1 MMYAFGETSH
11 NLQIFLDFA
20 PKFVE
25 HAIKIN
31 TRTLFAI
38 YANPSID
45 CKQNCQQIN
54 SYQHK
59 LSRVY
64 SGVYSNTLQ
73 THENLN

>member
-25 HAIKIN
+25 HAIKS
-31 TRTLFAI
+31 FAI